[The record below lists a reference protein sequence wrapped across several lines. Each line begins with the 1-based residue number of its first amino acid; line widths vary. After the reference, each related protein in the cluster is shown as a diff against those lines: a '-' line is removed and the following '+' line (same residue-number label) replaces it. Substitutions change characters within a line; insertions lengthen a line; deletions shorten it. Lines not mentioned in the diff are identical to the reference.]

1 MFLFIFIGYQSC
13 DTHLT
18 HFSHHNKH
26 NFSSLFIHID
36 VPTSQPSVNPS
47 MSAHPSFQPSALNS
61 FYSCSTNSSP
71 TDDIEV
77 TLTYDYELHTTSPLN
92 DALLSS
98 FQNSITYDMER
109 QHGLIDC
116 TDINNGSGNADEE
129 DQTLFRALQLAEIL
143 ALGSDPV
150 DESLASS
157 CKLPFLPFSI
167 LRNLS

>member
-1 MFLFIFIGYQSC
+1 M
-13 DTHLT
+13 
-18 HFSHHNKH
+18 
-26 NFSSLFIHID
+26 
-36 VPTSQPSVNPS
+36 
-47 MSAHPSFQPSALNS
+47 
-61 FYSCSTNSSP
+61 
-71 TDDIEV
+71 
-77 TLTYDYELHTTSPLN
+77 TYDYELHTTSPLN

-98 FQNSITYDMER
+98 FQNSITYDMAR